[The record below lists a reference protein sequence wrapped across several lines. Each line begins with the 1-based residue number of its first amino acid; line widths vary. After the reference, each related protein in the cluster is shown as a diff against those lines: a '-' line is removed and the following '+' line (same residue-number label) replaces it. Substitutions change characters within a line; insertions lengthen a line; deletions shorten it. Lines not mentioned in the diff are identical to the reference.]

1 MSPRFPLTLAALL
14 ALIALFAVAPASAM
28 ATEEVAAAPEV
39 AQATAPLPAGEVES
53 DNSAPFLDEPPED
66 FRPRGPFVSVGY
78 GLHRYAMNSL
88 SMEQDSN
95 DRRLFDGAA
104 LSIQAGY
111 LSSWGG
117 LVGVDWAHH
126 SGKTTLNTL
135 AASMSLRLRTD
146 FLSLLAGMQFGGRI
160 RFHLALLAGV
170 ALAQFDRGIRV
181 DEEVDG
187 ERVSRRDARESS
199 AQGFT
204 LGVEMGLVVMPMSWL
219 AIGLRARAASPLFSD
234 ALEDT
239 GGITLGLSAAFV
251 FPL

>member
-1 MSPRFPLTLAALL
+1 MRPRFPLTLAALL

-78 GLHRYAMNSL
+78 GLHRYAMKSL

-170 ALAQFDRGIRV
+170 ALAQLLRGK
-181 DEEVDG
+181 
-187 ERVSRRDARESS
+187 A
-199 AQGFT
+199 
-204 LGVEMGLVVMPMSWL
+204 L
-219 AIGLRARAASPLFSD
+219 AASISISLKQSSVWVRTLFLPSTATFSICTS
-234 ALEDT
+234 ALPT
-239 GGITLGLSAAFV
+239 TIPTKFRCVSTQQSTM
-251 FPL
+251 